1 MWLRVYDLYLPK
13 MVNGTPKNKYTMG
26 TIFVQLYIIN
36 ENLYKI
42 IIIRKTKF
50 ARTICTY
57 NRNNQNMF
65 VNL

>member
-36 ENLYKI
+36 EKI
-42 IIIRKTKF
+42 YIK
-50 ARTICTY
+50 
-57 NRNNQNMF
+57 
-65 VNL
+65 